1 MESVRNIKK
10 FALHV
15 LSLGILVACNNSDSV
30 ISKNLGVDE
39 ATVEEAKLETDVY
52 AFSMLAPHENGGS
65 IIYARLVID
74 SPNQTCPALNGDD
87 NSVIITKVR
96 PLNPTANGLQINAS
110 NFPVTVCEAV
120 MLEGVTYSN
129 NAIGVTLNKVTLN
142 PQQVQVY
149 GDSGCKSGDCPSGTP
164 STQFQQLANHGA
176 TNSVDLI
183 LHMGDYNYRGTGA
196 HFATLKS
203 GGKKK
208 KIYAYDAGDVPQPTA
223 SCSYNDDYYSQNM
236 SDSPKPDAW
245 GYWRDDFFTA
255 ASALLPKAPWVF
267 SRGNHELC
275 SRAGPGWFYF
285 MGAGSTLAGS
295 GQSQMQCPDQGQS
308 IYSPPRSASGRVQMV
323 PPYMV
328 SLNNFQVWVT
338 DSANACDEFS
348 QTPLTAQ
355 YQQQFETL
363 ASTVVET
370 NSKPTWVM
378 GHRPIWGYQGGSSS
392 INNMLQAALS
402 NTTLAELPNA
412 VKLSLAGHMHIY
424 ESLTFFDSD
433 KQATGRPPQIV
444 IGNSG
449 VEMGGAPQPSSGSQN
464 NIDGQTAQY
473 NSNQTEFGFLQMT
486 VAKQGIWQGQV
497 VKANGS
503 VIVQCDSQ
511 NPSKQ
516 KQICE

>member
-1 MESVRNIKK
+1 
-10 FALHV
+10 
-15 LSLGILVACNNSDSV
+15 
-30 ISKNLGVDE
+30 
-39 ATVEEAKLETDVY
+39 
-52 AFSMLAPHENGGS
+52 
-65 IIYARLVID
+65 
-74 SPNQTCPALNGDD
+74 
-87 NSVIITKVR
+87 
-96 PLNPTANGLQINAS
+96 
-110 NFPVTVCEAV
+110 
-120 MLEGVTYSN
+120 
-129 NAIGVTLNKVTLN
+129 
-142 PQQVQVY
+142 
-149 GDSGCKSGDCPSGTP
+149 
-164 STQFQQLANHGA
+164 
-176 TNSVDLI
+176 
-183 LHMGDYNYRGTGA
+183 
-196 HFATLKS
+196 
-203 GGKKK
+203 
-208 KIYAYDAGDVPQPTA
+208 
-223 SCSYNDDYYSQNM
+223 
-236 SDSPKPDAW
+236 
-245 GYWRDDFFTA
+245 
-255 ASALLPKAPWVF
+255 
-267 SRGNHELC
+267 
-275 SRAGPGWFYF
+275 
-285 MGAGSTLAGS
+285 
-295 GQSQMQCPDQGQS
+295 
-308 IYSPPRSASGRVQMV
+308 MV

-378 GHRPIWGYQGGSSS
+378 GHRPIWGYQGGSGS
-392 INNMLQAALS
+392 INNMLQTALS
-402 NTTLAELPNA
+402 NTTLAKLPDA

-424 ESLTFFDSD
+424 ESLTFFASN

-449 VEMGGAPQPSSGSQN
+449 VAMGGAPQPSSGHQN